1 MDLDRKRDSDADF
14 GWLLQLVDALPTAA
28 VYRSVQSPDGH
39 TRFEYASSGFE
50 RMFGLSPELLAEDA
64 TPLFEMMGA
73 RGLERIA
80 PLGSAAIDTGSS
92 FDYEGPML
100 LPSGET
106 RWFLWHSRP
115 TGLEDG
121 RRIWVGVC
129 LDITRRK
136 ETELHAKRLEGILPI
151 CAHCKKIRDGDEQW
165 VRLEDYVTGH
175 SAAKFT
181 HGMCPDCIVK
191 HLGKEF
197 L

>member
-1 MDLDRKRDSDADF
+1 MDLDCTKGLGADRE
-14 GWLLQLVDALPTAA
+14 WLLQLVDALPMAA
-28 VYRSVQSPDGH
+28 VYRSIESPAGH

-73 RGLERIA
+73 RGFERIA
-80 PLGSAAIDTGSS
+80 PLGSAAIGTGSS

-121 RRIWVGVC
+121 RRTWVGVC

-136 ETELHAKRLEGILPI
+136 DNRA
-151 CAHCKKIRDGDEQW
+151 GDERSG
-165 VRLEDYVTGH
+165 RLGEYVMDH
-175 SAAKFT
+175 STAMFPQ
-181 HGMCPDCIVK
+181 GLCPACY
-191 HLGKEF
+191 
-197 L
+197 